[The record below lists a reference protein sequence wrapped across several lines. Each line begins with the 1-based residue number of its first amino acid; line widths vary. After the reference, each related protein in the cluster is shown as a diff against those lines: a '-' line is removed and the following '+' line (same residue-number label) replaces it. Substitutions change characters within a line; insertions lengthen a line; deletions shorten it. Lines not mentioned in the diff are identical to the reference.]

1 MEKCAARSDPRTM
14 NKKVIWMCGAVG
26 STIGGYLPTFVGQGS
41 FSLASILG
49 SLVGGIAGII
59 AATRIDADF

>member
-1 MEKCAARSDPRTM
+1 M